1 MASFERRFTG
11 SLLHELGERDMAERS
26 LELLTRARALR
37 RLAQDEARSLRSKEQ
52 YLAEGVTDPEAMDK
66 ARNAIRVGRGALA
79 KIREMHGVVMREIVR
94 DIVLNAGVL
103 GSIRQYGS
111 LRSWMLVRGVLPPS
125 VDLIEDDLREI
136 ETLLRQL
143 EGVSSRLGK
152 GEDDR

>member
-11 SLLHELGERDMAERS
+11 SLLHEAGERDMAERA

>member
-11 SLLHELGERDMAERS
+11 SLLHELGERDMAERA

-79 KIREMHGVVMREIVR
+79 KIREMHGVVIREIVR

-143 EGVSSRLGK
+143 EDVSSRLGK

>member
-1 MASFERRFTG
+1 MTSFERRFTE
-11 SLLHELGERDMAERS
+11 SLLHEADERDMAERA
-26 LELLTRARALR
+26 LELLTQAGGLRHLARD
-37 RLAQDEARSLRSKEQ
+37 QARSLRSKEQ

-79 KIREMHGVVMREIVR
+79 KIREMHGVVIREVVREIV
-94 DIVLNAGVL
+94 LNTGVL
-103 GSIRQYGS
+103 GSIQRYGS
-111 LRSWMLVRGVLPPS
+111 FRSWMLVRGALPPS

>member
-11 SLLHELGERDMAERS
+11 SLLHEAGERDMAERA

-79 KIREMHGVVMREIVR
+79 KIREMHGVVIREIVR

>member
-11 SLLHELGERDMAERS
+11 SLLHEAGERDMAERA

-111 LRSWMLVRGVLPPS
+111 LRSWMLVRGVLRPS

-143 EGVSSRLGK
+143 EDVSSRLGK

>member
-11 SLLHELGERDMAERS
+11 SLLHEAGERDMAERA

-111 LRSWMLVRGVLPPS
+111 LRSWMLVRGVLRPS